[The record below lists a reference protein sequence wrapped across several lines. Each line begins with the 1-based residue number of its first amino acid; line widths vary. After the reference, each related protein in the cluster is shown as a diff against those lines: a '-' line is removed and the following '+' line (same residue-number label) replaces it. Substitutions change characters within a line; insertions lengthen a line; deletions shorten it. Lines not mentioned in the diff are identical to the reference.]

1 MLVLPWQAGLEN
13 VALVLTN
20 SVDVAADNVWVT
32 GRESQQGFK
41 DWAVILKELY
51 PNWRQMLYAKGGLL
65 MRSAH
70 RVLRWCGFKDPAST
84 LVGGDLMVE
93 TLHTLTVRDALGPRR
108 LNSRLTP
115 ESRRGTMLV
124 CPFAVLHVCT

>member
-1 MLVLPWQAGLEN
+1 M
-13 VALVLTN
+13 ALVLTN

-70 RVLRWCGFKDPAST
+70 RVLRWCGFKDPASA

-93 TLHTLTVRDALGPRR
+93 TLHTLTVRDALWAR
-108 LNSRLTP
+108 LVSTVALPPNHSAELCWCAIRSAIRMRMRL
-115 ESRRGTMLV
+115 
-124 CPFAVLHVCT
+124 H